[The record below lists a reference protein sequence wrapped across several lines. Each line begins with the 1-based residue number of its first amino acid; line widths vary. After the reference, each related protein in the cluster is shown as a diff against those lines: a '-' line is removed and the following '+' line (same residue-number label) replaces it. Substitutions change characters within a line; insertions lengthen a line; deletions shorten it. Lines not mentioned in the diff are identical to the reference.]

1 MLQTADYARGVAVGI
16 VAGAPADSSSPQ
28 ETHRMFKRKW
38 NGLFAAA
45 SLIAVAACGGG
56 DQQDTTQT
64 GAQQPAP
71 QQQVG
76 ANVELPE
83 GVTLDMVQQGKTV
96 FETTTCFTCHGMDA
110 SGTALA
116 PNLRDQEWL
125 NSDGSFDGIANVV
138 RTVVMQPVR
147 YPGMMPA
154 MGGAQLSEDQIRNV
168 AAYIYAISHGG

>member
-1 MLQTADYARGVAVGI
+1 
-16 VAGAPADSSSPQ
+16 
-28 ETHRMFKRKW
+28 MFKREW

-45 SLIAVAACGGG
+45 ALIALAACGGG

-76 ANVELPE
+76 ANVELPD

-96 FETTTCFTCHGMDA
+96 FETTTCFTCHGMDG

-125 NSDGSFDGIANVV
+125 NSDGSFDGIMNVV
-138 RTVVMQPVR
+138 RTGVMQPVR
-147 YPGMMPA
+147 YPGAMPA
-154 MGGAQLSEDQIRNV
+154 MGGAQLSDDQIRNV
-168 AAYIYAISHGG
+168 SAYIYAISHGG